1 MRKSETTQAMPVGE
15 LVAMLYSKMR
25 EYGYAQSSLETYR
38 RICEKLLDFFEE
50 NGVATFDIETGRR
63 FVWECCGAQLGT
75 NGYFKNYNRAIHML
89 SDLQRYGMIFKQS
102 VLTMKDFSDEFKPL
116 FEEYLES
123 VRKSGIA
130 EGSVHAY
137 RTHLF
142 RLESFLQDRGLV
154 RFDQIELHHIN
165 TYTETLSGY
174 ARNTISFTLT
184 NLKRLMDFAYQN
196 GYHSKTFSN
205 SLPTVGFT
213 QSSRLPAIFTA
224 DEVERILENIDN
236 NNPTGKRNYAIILTV
251 AKLGLR
257 VSDALDLRFD
267 SIDWDKKR
275 ISIKQRKTGIPLEL
289 PLLEDVG
296 WAIIEYLKHGR
307 PESNCKNIFVC
318 HRPPYDELSV
328 NFSKTIS
335 RAVQKAGIK
344 TPTNKTVGT
353 HTFRHS
359 IATSMLDN
367 GVKLTEIAQTLGHK
381 SPESSEEYIALN
393 VNMLQ
398 QCALEVTF

>member
-1 MRKSETTQAMPVGE
+1 MQKSEITQAMPVGE
-15 LVAMLYSKMR
+15 LVAKLYAQMR
-25 EYGYAQSSLETYR
+25 EYRYAQSSLETYR
-38 RICEKLLDFFEE
+38 RICEKMLDFFEA
-50 NGVATFDIETGRR
+50 NGVAEFDIETGRR
-63 FVWECCGAQLGT
+63 FVWECCGSRLG
-75 NGYFKNYNRAIHML
+75 NSAYFKNYNRAVHML
-89 SDLQRYGMIFKQS
+89 SDLQHYGMIFKQS
-102 VLTMKDFSDEFKPL
+102 TTTIKDFSEEFKPL
-116 FEEYLES
+116 FEHYLES
-123 VRKSGIA
+123 VRNSGIA
-130 EGSVHAY
+130 EGSVHSY
-137 RTHLF
+137 RAHLF
-142 RLESFLQDRGLV
+142 RFESFLLNRGV
-154 RFDQIELHHIN
+154 RRFDLIELHHMN
-165 TYTETLSGY
+165 TYVESLTGY

-184 NLKRLMDFAYQN
+184 NLKRLMDFAYRN
-196 GYHSKTFSN
+196 GYHSKTFSDA
-205 SLPTVGFT
+205 LPTVGFSQT
-213 QSSRLPAIFTA
+213 SRLPAVFTA
-224 DEVERILENIDN
+224 EEVERILENIDN

-296 WAIIEYLKHGR
+296 WAIIDYLKYGR
-307 PESNCKNIFVC
+307 PESSCRNIFVC

-344 TPTNKTVGT
+344 TPPNKTVGT

-367 GVKLTEIAQTLGHK
+367 GVELAKIAQTLGHT
-381 SPESSEEYIALN
+381 SPESSEEYISLS
-393 VNMLQ
+393 VSMLR
-398 QCALEVTF
+398 QCALEVDF

>member
-1 MRKSETTQAMPVGE
+1 MLKSETTQAMPVGE
-15 LVAMLYSKMR
+15 LVATLYDKMR
-25 EYGYAQSSLETYR
+25 EYGYAQSSLDTYR

-75 NGYFKNYNRAIHML
+75 SGYFKNYNRAIHLL

-102 VLTMKDFSDEFKPL
+102 VLTMKDFSDEFKLL

-123 VRKSGIA
+123 VKKSGIA
-130 EGSVHAY
+130 DGSVHAY

-142 RLESFLQDRGLV
+142 RLESFLQDRGLR
-154 RFDQIELHHIN
+154 RFDQIELHHMN
-165 TYTETLSGY
+165 TYVETLSGY

-213 QSSRLPAIFTA
+213 QSSRLPAVFTA

-236 NNPTGKRNYAIILTV
+236 NNPLGKRNYAIILTV

-344 TPTNKTVGT
+344 TPPGKTVGT

-367 GVKLTEIAQTLGHK
+367 GAKLIEIAQTLGHA

-393 VNMLQ
+393 VNMLR
-398 QCALEVTF
+398 QCALEVNF

>member
-15 LVAMLYSKMR
+15 LVATLYAKMR

-154 RFDQIELHHIN
+154 CFDQIELHHIN

-236 NNPTGKRNYAIILTV
+236 NNPAGKRNYAIILTV

-367 GVKLTEIAQTLGHK
+367 GVKLTEIAQTLGHT
-381 SPESSEEYIALN
+381 SLESSEEYIALN

>member
-1 MRKSETTQAMPVGE
+1 MLKSETTQAMPVGE
-15 LVAMLYSKMR
+15 LVVTLYDKMR

-75 NGYFKNYNRAIHML
+75 NGYFKNYNRAIHLL

-102 VLTMKDFSDEFKPL
+102 VLTMKDFSDEFKLL

-123 VRKSGIA
+123 VKKSGIA
-130 EGSVHAY
+130 DGSVHAY

-142 RLESFLQDRGLV
+142 RLESFLQDRGLR
-154 RFDQIELHHIN
+154 RFDQIELHHMN
-165 TYTETLSGY
+165 TYVETLSGY

-213 QSSRLPAIFTA
+213 QSSRLPAVFTA

-236 NNPTGKRNYAIILTV
+236 NNPLGKRNYAIILTV

-344 TPTNKTVGT
+344 TPPGKTVGT

-367 GVKLTEIAQTLGHK
+367 GAKLIEIAQTLGHA

-393 VNMLQ
+393 VNMLR
-398 QCALEVTF
+398 QCALEVNF

>member
-1 MRKSETTQAMPVGE
+1 MLKSEMTQAMPVGK
-15 LVAMLYSKMR
+15 LVDTLYSKMR

-38 RICEKLLDFFEE
+38 RICNKMIGFFKE
-50 NGVATFDIETGRR
+50 NGIAEFDIETGRR
-63 FVWECCGAQLGT
+63 FVWERCGAQLGT
-75 NGYFKNYNRAIHML
+75 SGYFKNYNRAIHML

-102 VLTMKDFSDEFKPL
+102 ILTMKDFSDEFKPL
-116 FEEYLES
+116 FEKYLVS
-123 VRKSGIA
+123 VRKTGIA
-130 EGSVHAY
+130 ESSVHTY
-137 RTHLF
+137 RTNLF
-142 RLESFLQDRGLV
+142 RFETFLLNSGIRE
-154 RFDQIELHHIN
+154 FEQIDLKHMN
-165 TYTETLSGY
+165 TYVETLAGY
-174 ARNTISFTLT
+174 SRNTISFTLT
-184 NLKRLMDFAYQN
+184 VLKRLMDFAYQN
-196 GYHSKTFSN
+196 GYHNKTFSDT
-205 SLPTVGFT
+205 LPTVGYS
-213 QSSRLPAIFTA
+213 QSSRLPAVFTA

-236 NNPTGKRNYAIILTV
+236 NNPTGKRNYAIILTI

-267 SIDWDKKR
+267 SIDWNKKR
-275 ISIKQRKTGIPLEL
+275 ISIKQRKTGVPLEL

-307 PESNCKNIFVC
+307 PESNSKNIFVC

-344 TPTNKTVGT
+344 TSLNKTVGT

-381 SPESSEEYIALN
+381 SPESSEEYIAMN
-393 VNMLQ
+393 VNMLR
-398 QCALEVTF
+398 QCALEVNF

>member
-1 MRKSETTQAMPVGE
+1 MLKSELTQAMPVGE
-15 LVAMLYSKMR
+15 LVAALYSQMR

-50 NGVATFDIETGRR
+50 NGVEIFDIETGRR
-63 FVWECCGAQLGT
+63 FVWECCGSRLGT
-75 NGYFKNYNRAIHML
+75 SGYFKHFNRTIHML

-102 VLTMKDFSDEFKPL
+102 VLTMKDFSEKFKPL
-116 FEEYLES
+116 FEKYLES

-130 EGSVHAY
+130 ESSVHVY

-142 RLESFLQDRGLV
+142 RLESFLLNRGV
-154 RFDQIELHHIN
+154 QRFEQLELHHMN
-165 TYTETLSGY
+165 TYVETLSGY
-174 ARNTISFTLT
+174 SRNTISFNLT
-184 NLKRLMDFAYQN
+184 VLKRLMDFACQN
-196 GYHSKTFSN
+196 GYHSTTFSN
-205 SLPTVGFT
+205 ALPTVGFSQT
-213 QSSRLPAIFTA
+213 SRLPAVFTA
-224 DEVERILENIDN
+224 DEVERILENVDN
-236 NNPTGKRNYAIILTV
+236 DNATGKRNYAIILTV

-275 ISIKQRKTGIPLEL
+275 ISIKQRKTGVPLEL

-344 TPTNKTVGT
+344 TPPNKTVGT

-367 GVKLTEIAQTLGHK
+367 GVKLIEIAQTLGHT

-393 VNMLQ
+393 VNMLR
-398 QCALEVTF
+398 QCALEVDF

>member
-15 LVAMLYSKMR
+15 LVATLYAKMR

-154 RFDQIELHHIN
+154 CFDQIELHHIN

-236 NNPTGKRNYAIILTV
+236 NNPAGKRNYAIILTV

-367 GVKLTEIAQTLGHK
+367 GVKLTEIAQTLGHT

>member
-15 LVAMLYSKMR
+15 LVATLYAKMR

-154 RFDQIELHHIN
+154 CFDQIELHHIN

>member
-15 LVAMLYSKMR
+15 LVATLYAKMR

>member
-1 MRKSETTQAMPVGE
+1 MLKPETTQAMPVGE
-15 LVAMLYSKMR
+15 LVATLYSKMQ
-25 EYGYAQSSLETYR
+25 EYGYAQSSIETYR
-38 RICEKLLDFFEE
+38 RVCEKLLDFFEE
-50 NGVATFDIETGRR
+50 NGTTVFDIETGRR
-63 FVWECCGAQLGT
+63 FVWECCGSRLG
-75 NGYFKNYNRAIHML
+75 NSAYFKHFNRAIHML

-102 VLTMKDFSDEFKPL
+102 VLTFKDFSMEFKPL
-116 FEEYLES
+116 FEKYLES
-123 VRKSGIA
+123 IKKSGIA
-130 EGSVHAY
+130 ESSVKSY
-137 RTHLF
+137 RTNLF
-142 RLESFLQDRGLV
+142 RFESFLIDRGLQ
-154 RFDQIELHHIN
+154 RFDQIELHHMN
-165 TYTETLSGY
+165 TYVETLAGY

-184 NLKRLMDFAYQN
+184 VLKRLMDFAYHN
-196 GYHSKTFSN
+196 GYHNTTFSDA
-205 SLPTVGFT
+205 LPTVGFSQT
-213 QSSRLPAIFTA
+213 SRLPAVFTA
-224 DEVERILENIDN
+224 NEVERILKNIDN
-236 NNPTGKRNYAIILTV
+236 DNPTGKRNYAIILTV

-267 SIDWDKKR
+267 SIDWDTKR

-344 TPTNKTVGT
+344 TSPGKTVGT

-359 IATSMLDN
+359 IATSMLGN
-367 GVKLTEIAQTLGHK
+367 GANLIEIAQTLGHA
-381 SPESSEEYIALN
+381 SPESSEEYIALS
-393 VNMLQ
+393 VNMLR
-398 QCALEVTF
+398 QCALEVSF

>member
-15 LVAMLYSKMR
+15 LVATLYAKMR

-154 RFDQIELHHIN
+154 CFDQIELHHIN

-174 ARNTISFTLT
+174 ARNTVSFTLT

-236 NNPTGKRNYAIILTV
+236 NNPAGKRNYAIILTV

-367 GVKLTEIAQTLGHK
+367 GVKLTEIAQTLGHT

>member
-15 LVAMLYSKMR
+15 LVATLYAKMR

-116 FEEYLES
+116 FGEYLES

-367 GVKLTEIAQTLGHK
+367 GVKLTEIAQTLGHT
-381 SPESSEEYIALN
+381 SLESSEEYIALN

>member
-15 LVAMLYSKMR
+15 LVATLYAKMR

-154 RFDQIELHHIN
+154 CFDQIELHHIN

-367 GVKLTEIAQTLGHK
+367 GVKLTEIAQTLGHT

>member
-1 MRKSETTQAMPVGE
+1 MLKSETTQAMPVGE
-15 LVAMLYSKMR
+15 LVATLYAKMC
-25 EYGYAQSSLETYR
+25 EYGYAQSSLDTYR

-50 NGVATFDIETGRR
+50 NGVAVFDIETGRR

-75 NGYFKNYNRAIHML
+75 SGYFKNYNRAIHLL

-130 EGSVHAY
+130 DGSVHAY

-142 RLESFLQDRGLV
+142 RLESFLQDRGL
-154 RFDQIELHHIN
+154 RHFDQIEPRHMN
-165 TYTETLSGY
+165 TYIETLSGY

-213 QSSRLPAIFTA
+213 QSSRLPAVFTA

-236 NNPTGKRNYAIILTV
+236 NNPLGKRNYAIILAV
-251 AKLGLR
+251 AKFGLR
-257 VSDALDLRFD
+257 VSDALNLRFD

-344 TPTNKTVGT
+344 TPLGKTVGT

-367 GVKLTEIAQTLGHK
+367 GAKLIEIAQTLGHA

-393 VNMLQ
+393 VNMLR
-398 QCALEVTF
+398 QCALEVNF

>member
-15 LVAMLYSKMR
+15 LVATLYAKMR

-154 RFDQIELHHIN
+154 CFDQIELHHIN

-174 ARNTISFTLT
+174 ARNTVSFTLT

-236 NNPTGKRNYAIILTV
+236 NNPAGKRNYAIILTV

-335 RAVQKAGIK
+335 RAVQKVGIK

-367 GVKLTEIAQTLGHK
+367 GVKLTEIAQTLGHT